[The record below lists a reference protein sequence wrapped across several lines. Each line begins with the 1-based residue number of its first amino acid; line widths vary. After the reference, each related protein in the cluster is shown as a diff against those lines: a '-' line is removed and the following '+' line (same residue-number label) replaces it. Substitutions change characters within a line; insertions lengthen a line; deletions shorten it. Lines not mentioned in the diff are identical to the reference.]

1 MNATQND
8 ITASDINIQH
18 IEERNISE
26 KSSSFCQ
33 NRKTCIIIA
42 SISSIVVIAG
52 LITMIVLLTKKDKDV
67 KPSKISEVPE
77 TDKYSKTDNIVF
89 TDLTDL
95 TDLIDIKNSDEEKVT
110 DDISDVKIEKIED
123 YYITTNMKEGFK
135 INSNEKLQIVGANYE
150 HKKDTLIFGKSG
162 KIFNVDE
169 QGQIEGVT
177 NDDLPLY
184 YSFNGSIIN
193 GSYLF
198 KDVKCFEKIDLSKMD
213 GSKLVDASNMFENSD
228 FEEIYF
234 ATENTNNLDTRYLQ
248 ETTDLFGEE
257 SIIEERKEYFET
269 SEIKS
274 VSNMFLNCRSLK
286 KIKLPP
292 SFNVGRNAKGMFKG
306 CTKLEEVNTISIIS
320 NEIEYMESMFE
331 DCISLRE
338 IAFSNDFLTGE
349 VKSLNNT
356 FKNTNLSVLD
366 ISYLRLFNLQ
376 NTSNIF
382 TGATI
387 KGILKI
393 GKYFSND
400 TLRDNFF

>member
-1 MNATQND
+1 MSATQND
-8 ITASDINIQH
+8 ITASDINIQN

-95 TDLIDIKNSDEEKVT
+95 IDIKNSDEEKVT
-110 DDISDVKIEKIED
+110 DDITDVKIEKIED

-356 FKNTNLSVLD
+356 FKNTNLSV
-366 ISYLRLFNLQ
+366 
-376 NTSNIF
+376 
-382 TGATI
+382 
-387 KGILKI
+387 
-393 GKYFSND
+393 
-400 TLRDNFF
+400 